1 VPKVAQ
7 SIELDAIERLEVKIR
22 KLIATIEQSRA
33 EQARLVSE
41 NKALSDELGTL
52 RKKVVESEDAASE
65 AAMLRE
71 EREHVRARVGEML
84 AQLDALEL

>member
-33 EQARLVSE
+33 EQARLASE